1 MHHPNEAKSCE
12 GDPLFTNGVSKPG
25 VVGRVLAGGDRGIGG
40 TVYGTVVALAA
51 LAAGAVEQLRPKEL
65 AVVVASTASVIWF
78 AHVYAHGLGES
89 IEHERRL
96 DSRELAA
103 IAVRELPILAAAAAP
118 TSMLILGAVGL
129 VQESKDIWLAFAVG
143 LAALAVQ
150 GRRYARVEKLG
161 PLGTAAVV
169 ASNLALGGL
178 VVGLK
183 VLVTHH

>member
-1 MHHPNEAKSCE
+1 M
-12 GDPLFTNGVSKPG
+12 SKPG
-25 VVGRVLAGGDRGIGG
+25 VLGRMLAGGDRGIGA

-51 LAAGAVEQLRPKEL
+51 LAAGAVEHLSPNKL
-65 AVVVASTASVIWF
+65 AVVVASTASVIWV

-89 IEHERRL
+89 IEHGRRL
-96 DSRELAA
+96 NWRELTA
-103 IAVRELPILAAAAAP
+103 IARRELPILAAAAAP

-129 VQESKDIWLAFAVG
+129 VKESTDIWIAFAVG

-150 GRRYARVEKLG
+150 GRRYARVEGLG
-161 PLGTAAVV
+161 LLGTTAVV
-169 ASNLALGGL
+169 AANLTLGGM